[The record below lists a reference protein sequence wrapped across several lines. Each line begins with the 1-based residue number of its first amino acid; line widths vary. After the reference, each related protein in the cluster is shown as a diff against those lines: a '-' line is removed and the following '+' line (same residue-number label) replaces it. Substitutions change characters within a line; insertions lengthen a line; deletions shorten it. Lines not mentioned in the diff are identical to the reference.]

1 MQIYREALHP
11 NGKVIYI
18 SKHSKHGAPGPLHGK
33 PISAPCG
40 PLEGMQQ
47 KRLAARRHKTTYAY
61 DFPTVFGNALR
72 EIWTTRAISGEP
84 GSVPKGMYSCV
95 PRTLPWQPCLGGT
108 PKSPTAVVDYSHTS
122 GVAAMGL
129 QLQSCV
135 YFVMRPPSLLW
146 LTFLNLHSI
155 IVARGAQ
162 SIPYMRSV
170 CRAAGGCG
178 GAGDASRGDS
188 PAPQA
193 HGARQPARWA
203 E

>member
-18 SKHSKHGAPGPLHGK
+18 AKHSKHEAPGPLHGK
-33 PISAPCG
+33 PICAPYG

-84 GSVPKGMYSCV
+84 GSQPKGERC
-95 PRTLPWQPCLGGT
+95 PWNDITISFECAGR
-108 PKSPTAVVDYSHTS
+108 A
-122 GVAAMGL
+122 
-129 QLQSCV
+129 
-135 YFVMRPPSLLW
+135 LLC
-146 LTFLNLHSI
+146 
-155 IVARGAQ
+155 A
-162 SIPYMRSV
+162 RSV
-170 CRAAGGCG
+170 RFAL
-178 GAGDASRGDS
+178 
-188 PAPQA
+188 
-193 HGARQPARWA
+193 QPTWW

>member
-84 GSVPKGMYSCV
+84 GSVPKGMHSCV
-95 PRTLPWQPCLGGT
+95 PCALPWQACLGGT
-108 PKSPTAVVDYSHTS
+108 PQKLNSS
-122 GVAAMGL
+122 GGL
-129 QLQSCV
+129 QSHLRCGSHGTAAAELRVLCDQTTASAMADFLEPSFYYYCSR
-135 YFVMRPPSLLW
+135 RPVTS
-146 LTFLNLHSI
+146 
-155 IVARGAQ
+155 
-162 SIPYMRSV
+162 
-170 CRAAGGCG
+170 
-178 GAGDASRGDS
+178 
-188 PAPQA
+188 
-193 HGARQPARWA
+193 
-203 E
+203 

>member
-84 GSVPKGMYSCV
+84 GSVPKGMYAFSDCTLSCQRDV
-95 PRTLPWQPCLGGT
+95 
-108 PKSPTAVVDYSHTS
+108 
-122 GVAAMGL
+122 
-129 QLQSCV
+129 
-135 YFVMRPPSLLW
+135 
-146 LTFLNLHSI
+146 
-155 IVARGAQ
+155 RGATQ
-162 SIPYMRSV
+162 GLNRTCVQHPHLGYVSHGN
-170 CRAAGGCG
+170 AAAESCMIFCDC
-178 GAGDASRGDS
+178 ATASCFTM
-188 PAPQA
+188 
-193 HGARQPARWA
+193 A
-203 E
+203 EYFGI